1 MPLETKL
8 IALAILVLVAT
19 AAGIFWRVN
28 TGKAHRVRSGEQV
41 QLARLE
47 ATKDGSAVKA
57 FGKRATFVQFS
68 SEVCSQCRTTARIL
82 GEYETKHKD
91 VLHLEVD
98 VTDKLDLA
106 AHFNVLQTPTTLVLD
121 GAGRVRARIGG
132 TPKHGAIQEA
142 LESLEIR

>member
-8 IALAILVLVAT
+8 TALAILVSLAT
-19 AAGIFWRVN
+19 LAGIYWRVN
-28 TGKAHRVRSGEQV
+28 TGKSHRVRSGEQV
-41 QLARLE
+41 ALGRLE
-47 ATKDGSAVKA
+47 ATKDGRVVKA

-82 GEYETKHKD
+82 GEFESKHKD

-98 VTDKLDLA
+98 VTNRLDLA

-121 GAGRVRARIGG
+121 GAGRVKARIGG

-142 LESLEIR
+142 LQSLEIR

>member
-8 IALAILVLVAT
+8 VVIAILVVFGTL
-19 AAGIFWRVN
+19 AGVYWRIN
-28 TGKAHRVRSGEQV
+28 TGKAHRVRSGQQV
-41 QLARLE
+41 ELSRLE
-47 ATKDGSAVKA
+47 AVKRGSAVKA
-57 FGKRATFVQFS
+57 FGKKATFVQFS
-68 SEVCSQCRTTARIL
+68 SEVCSQCRATARIL

-98 VTDKLDLA
+98 VTNRLDLA
-106 AHFNVLQTPTTLVLD
+106 AHFNVLQTPTTLILD
-121 GAGRVRARIGG
+121 GAGRVKARIGG